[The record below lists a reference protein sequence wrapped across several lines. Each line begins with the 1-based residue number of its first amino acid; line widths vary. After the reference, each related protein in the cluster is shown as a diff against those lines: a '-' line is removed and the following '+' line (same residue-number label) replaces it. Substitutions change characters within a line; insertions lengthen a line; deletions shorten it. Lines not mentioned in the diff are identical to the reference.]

1 MCKLLHKIHQCEP
14 YTIVSQSRGRLD
26 ASDYLILDVKLLLIN
41 MNHIVFF
48 IFRKSIDTK
57 NLKKLFTLVN
67 VAN

>member
-14 YTIVSQSRGRLD
+14 YTIVSQSRGRLN

-57 NLKKLFTLVN
+57 NLKKLFIPFN
-67 VAN
+67 VVD